1 MDERID
7 GILQYEHEAT
17 AARDEAIKHRA
28 YANALRRGDRQRA
41 AEQRDSWE
49 RSRTAWP
56 DDAQAHLRAA
66 EQLDA
71 QARAWERTPLQLLCA
86 APPPLFARYRE
97 RRAAHRAAQRAFIL
111 AHPGVIPD
119 PRLRITWLSRLLLA
133 EPALDVAAY
142 VDRTVRDLA
151 GPTGAAVP
159 ERPVERRRGDGGTI
173 GTTTASVA
181 RGAVLNPGAAQPRLR
196 RLHPLTADSRPI
208 EEVLAATVPRFES
221 LTREPDKPRF
231 DQPHDT
237 DAC

>member
-7 GILQYEHEAT
+7 GIMAYEREAT

-28 YANALRRGDRQRA
+28 YANALRRGDLHQA

-49 RSRTAWP
+49 RSRADWP
-56 DDAQAHLRAA
+56 ADAQAHLREA

-71 QARAWERTPLQLLCA
+71 QARAWERTPLQLLRA
-86 APPPLFARYRE
+86 APPMLFDRCRE
-97 RRAAHRAAQRAFIL
+97 RRAAHRAAQRAFL
-111 AHPGVIPD
+111 VANPGAIPD
-119 PRLRITWLSRLLLA
+119 PRHRIIWLSRLLLA

-151 GPTGAAVP
+151 GSTGVTTT
-159 ERPVERRRGDGGTI
+159 ERHTERGSGDGGTT

-196 RLHPLTADSRPI
+196 RLPPLTDADRPLA
-208 EEVLAATVPRFES
+208 EVLAATVPRFDS
-221 LTREPDKPRF
+221 LTSEPDKPRF
-231 DQPHDT
+231 DQPHDS
-237 DAC
+237 DR